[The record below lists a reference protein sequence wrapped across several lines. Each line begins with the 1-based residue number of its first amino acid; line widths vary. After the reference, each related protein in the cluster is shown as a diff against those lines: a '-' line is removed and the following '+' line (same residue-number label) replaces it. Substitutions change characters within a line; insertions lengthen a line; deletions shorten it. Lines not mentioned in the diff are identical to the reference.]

1 MWTSRL
7 TISGLMAVILLTAI
21 GLGTLSRP
29 TELAAAFLFSAA
41 IVILTV
47 SILGALYAQGTSRTF
62 WSGFTIGG
70 WMYLLLHFG
79 PFCDTS
85 IGPYTFPTAV
95 LDVLNESFTPPS
107 PPPRPLPAIEVAA
120 GTAVGAFANPP
131 AVAAS
136 GAWDAWTE
144 VDRGRLWGGTRAPSS
159 FFRIGHSL
167 LCLVAGLA
175 AGLLARWWAQ
185 RGRAES

>member
-7 TISGLMAVILLTAI
+7 TISGLMALILLTAI

-41 IVILTV
+41 IVTLTV
-47 SILGALYAQGTSRTF
+47 SILGALYARGTSRTF
-62 WSGFTIGG
+62 WSGFAIGG
-70 WMYLLLHFG
+70 WMYLLLHYG

-85 IGPYTFPTAV
+85 IGPYTFPTAG
-95 LDVLNESFTPPS
+95 LDVLYDAFTP
-107 PPPRPLPAIEVAA
+107 PPPRPLPAIVAT
-120 GTAVGAFANPP
+120 GTAGGFFPNPP

-159 FFRIGHSL
+159 FLRIGHSL
-167 LCLVAGLA
+167 LCLVAALG
-175 AGLLARWWAQ
+175 AGLLARWWAR